1 MIDKKPAPAAAP
13 APSNFQS
20 PAPKPPGILLTPG
33 TGTTR
38 RKRVSFGQ
46 DVKAGA
52 NHPTEDDSGNALF
65 NSASKDKQ
73 SRPQSKLQQAL
84 ENSRSKSKKPAE
96 STNPLPEKKDPVED
110 VWEEVSDIEDRDPD
124 VTVDLNIPQSQ
135 SGKYWK
141 SCFESYHAD
150 AKAEMEKLV
159 KYKELAKSYA
169 KMKDSEALDLQQKL
183 QEERDRVQQMEKKVA
198 ELANQIRS
206 SREKGTEVGG
216 RKDNEMMVDLAK
228 QTALA
233 MDYREK
239 VEELED
245 LLDHAGQESEAS
257 KMRRVGK
264 HITSPRTQ
272 KTLIETQRELR
283 RARAQVKELGDLKAE
298 VSRLKAELSAEK
310 QKSGKLAEE
319 NRKLAGDLSRSG
331 AKVVDLEKKLDESRS
346 EARQKEREFR
356 TLKSEHG
363 QLKENAKSRVSE
375 AAQVLQKKNEA
386 ISSLKD
392 EIRSLKADTGRDA
405 DPETKLR
412 GDRENLRKRYSQ
424 LANNPTLELDDGN
437 TTAKLDDYDT
447 GRRRSMSNGL
457 SLPRLSNNNIHLD
470 TEARHKENIPT
481 DEDRALFKARTLRE
495 RIRTEIGTSSSSSAL
510 SERDNLQETRRETVS
525 AHNRHSYP
533 SVAEPQHYEK
543 PEKPVNDLRRRDSRG
558 SIRRK
563 AEVRPSSADSEARGI
578 DLVHGKFARL
588 GAAQDMNTSVAWD
601 INTSKTTLPA
611 DRHAAAIARLQ
622 RKKAEKA
629 RSLGRDKENMPM
641 VG

>member
-1 MIDKKPAPAAAP
+1 MIDKKPAPAAA
-13 APSNFQS
+13 APVASNFQS

-38 RKRVSFGQ
+38 RKRVSFGH

-52 NHPTEDDSGNALF
+52 NHPTDDDSGNALF
-65 NSASKDKQ
+65 NSANKDKQ
-73 SRPQSKLQQAL
+73 SRPKSKLQQAL
-84 ENSRSKSKKPAE
+84 ENSRSKSKKSAE
-96 STNPLPEKKDPVED
+96 PTNPRPETKDPVED
-110 VWEEVSDIEDRDPD
+110 VWEEVSDAEDRDPD

-198 ELANQIRS
+198 ELANQIRT

-216 RKDNEMMVDLAK
+216 RKDNEMMVELAK

-239 VEELED
+239 LDELED
-245 LLDHAGQESEAS
+245 LLDHSGQESEAS

-264 HITSPRTQ
+264 HVTSPRTQ

-331 AKVVDLEKKLDESRS
+331 AKVVDLEKELDESRS
-346 EARQKEREFR
+346 EARQKERELR
-356 TLKSEHG
+356 TLKSEHA
-363 QLKENAKSRVSE
+363 QLKENAKSRFSE
-375 AAQVLQKKNEA
+375 AEQVRQKKNEA

-392 EIRSLKADTGRDA
+392 EIRSLKADMGRDA
-405 DPETKLR
+405 DRETRLR

-424 LANNPTLELDDGN
+424 LANNPTLELDEGN
-437 TTAKLDDYDT
+437 TTAKLDGYDI

-457 SLPRLSNNNIHLD
+457 SLPRLSYNIHLD
-470 TEARHKENIPT
+470 TEARHKENTPT
-481 DEDRALFKARTLRE
+481 HKDEALPTPRTLRE
-495 RIRTEIGTSSSSSAL
+495 RKRPEIGTSSSSSAL
-510 SERDNLQETRRETVS
+510 SERDNLQETRRETAT

-543 PEKPVNDLRRRDSRG
+543 PEKPVGDLRRRDSRG

-563 AEVRPSSADSEARGI
+563 AEMRPSLVDDEARGI
-578 DLVHGKFARL
+578 DLVQGRFARL
-588 GAAQDMNTSVAWD
+588 GGPTTDVNTSVAWD
-601 INTSKTTLPA
+601 INTSKTTLPPE
-611 DRHAAAIARLQ
+611 RRAAAIARLQ
-622 RKKAEKA
+622 QRKAEKA

-641 VG
+641 V